1 MSLARYARTSVLGLW
16 VLGLSALGLCLS
28 ACAGEPQ
35 PPVATAQDYTL
46 GTGDQIRVIVFG
58 ENDLSGQ
65 FTVDDTGHVRLPLI
79 GQVDAKGR
87 TLHQFEGDV
96 AARLSQGYLNN
107 PRVSVEVTNYRPF
120 FIIGEVNKPGEYPYV
135 NGMNVLNAVALAGGF
150 TYRAREGEVYIKHA
164 GSNDE
169 EEVDVDAGGKVAP
182 GDIIRVRE
190 RFF

>member
-1 MSLARYARTSVLGLW
+1 MSLAQRARTLALA
-16 VLGLSALGLCLS
+16 LGLSALGLALT
-28 ACAGEPQ
+28 ACAEEPQ
-35 PPVATAQDYTL
+35 PPPPAATDYTL
-46 GTGDQIRVIVFG
+46 GTGDQLRVIVFG

-65 FTVDDTGHVRLPLI
+65 FTVDDTGNVRLPLI
-79 GQVDAKGR
+79 GQVEAKGR
-87 TLHQFEGDV
+87 TLYQFEGDV
-96 AARLSQGYLNN
+96 AARLSQGYLKN

-169 EEVDVDAGGKVAP
+169 VTVDVDAGGKVEP